1 MNATKQ
7 TELNIPTGWAQLAL
21 ALLDAPEP
29 PIVQVAPRI
38 RSALRC
44 PLCGERL
51 VHAIGRGVCDCPRC
65 GAVVDL

>member
-1 MNATKQ
+1 MNEPKQ
-7 TELNIPTGWAQLAL
+7 TQQLNSISGWAQL

-44 PLCGERL
+44 PMCGAAL
-51 VHAIGRGVCDCPRC
+51 VHVIGSGVCDCPRC